1 MDRFIQTGV
10 IFGNHIVVWT
20 LAIIVFFSVFM
31 FSVMVRRVITAQ
43 LMRIGEASQ
52 GVTRAI
58 AALLQS
64 THWLFIFAV
73 ALGLAKQ
80 LLALPEPVDR
90 FVSGIALVAT
100 LVQVGIW
107 ASNMST
113 ALIDRHLRASHKR
126 DPASA
131 SAAQI
136 IRVSCLAVVWSA
148 ILLMGLSNFGIDI
161 TGLVAGLGVGGIA
174 VAFALQSVLKD
185 LFASLAI
192 ILDKPFVVGD
202 FIIFDDQLG
211 TVERIGLKTTRVRSL
226 SGEQISVSN
235 DALLTTRLRNFKR
248 MEERRVVF
256 SIVTHFDTPI
266 DKLEEFPQYMRSTIE
281 RVERARFDRSHLAE
295 FTEAGPRFEIV
306 YYVLS
311 PDYNIYM
318 DIHQRILIDAARW
331 FDQNGLKFAHPS
343 RRLLFGHEG
352 GRRAAVT
359 AVRSDIGGRQ
369 RRDEAARA

>member
-1 MDRFIQTGV
+1 MDYFIQTGFV
-10 IFGNHIVVWT
+10 FGNHIALWALSV
-20 LAIIVFFSVFM
+20 LVFVGVFM
-31 FSVMVRRVITAQ
+31 LSVTARRVVTERLSGQANS
-43 LMRIGEASQ
+43 SQ
-52 GVTRAI
+52 ALARAVTT
-58 AALLQS
+58 LLQS
-64 THWLFIFAV
+64 THRFFIFAV

-80 LLALPEPVDR
+80 LLVLPGPVDR
-90 FVSGIALVAT
+90 IVRGIVLVAT
-100 LVQVGIW
+100 LIQVGMW
-107 ASNMST
+107 AGNVAT
-113 ALIDRHLRASHKR
+113 ALIDRQLRLSHKR

-131 SAAQI
+131 GAAQI

-235 DALLTTRLRNFKR
+235 DALLATRLRNFKR

-256 SIVTHFDTPI
+256 SLVTHFGAPADM
-266 DKLEEFPQYMRSTIE
+266 LEEFPCYMRSTIE
-281 RVERARFDRSHLAE
+281 GIEGVRFDRSHLAE
-295 FTEAGPRFEIV
+295 ITETGLRFETV

-318 DIHQRILIDAARW
+318 DIHQRILVSAARW
-331 FDQNGLKFAHPS
+331 FERNGLQFAHPT
-343 RRLLFGHEG
+343 RRLLFGPQDMK
-352 GRRAAVT
+352 RAA
-359 AVRSDIGGRQ
+359 AVSTPKRTDI
-369 RRDEAARA
+369 RALS